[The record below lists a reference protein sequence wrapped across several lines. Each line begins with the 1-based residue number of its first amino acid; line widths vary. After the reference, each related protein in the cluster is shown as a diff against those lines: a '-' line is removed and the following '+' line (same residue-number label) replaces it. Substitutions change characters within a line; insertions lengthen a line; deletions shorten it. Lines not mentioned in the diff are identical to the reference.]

1 MKIDISKFVVGFA
14 HCDAVI
20 LLCCSAYVGAGGL
33 LESGTKGGI
42 WDWTTVRAKLSS
54 VSRTPQVVSI
64 YSLLTHAYSL
74 CAHELPAVWQF
85 VEPESKR
92 NTGQGVELKI
102 SRS

>member
-54 VSRTPQVVSI
+54 VSRTPQVLAQRNHLESI
-64 YSLLTHAYSL
+64 CDSWSLSGFL
-74 CAHELPAVWQF
+74 CWETILPGERCTPSGEV
-85 VEPESKR
+85 V
-92 NTGQGVELKI
+92 T
-102 SRS
+102 